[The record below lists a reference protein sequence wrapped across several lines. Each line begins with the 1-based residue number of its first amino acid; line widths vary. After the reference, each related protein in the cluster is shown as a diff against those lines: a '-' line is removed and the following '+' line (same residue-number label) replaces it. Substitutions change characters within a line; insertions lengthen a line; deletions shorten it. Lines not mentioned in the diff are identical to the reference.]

1 MYKYATQLSS
11 MYLCIN
17 FSVSVCIENYRIGE
31 TVRILPCNH
40 RFHKNCID
48 QWLLARRTCPM
59 CKMDILKHYGLIC
72 PQHEDEAIMEDREET
87 MLNLA

>member
-1 MYKYATQLSS
+1 MY
-11 MYLCIN
+11 IF

-72 PQHEDEAIMEDREET
+72 PQHEDEPIMEDREET